1 MELMKQTAIVT
12 GSTRGIGKETALLL
26 LKKGLNVVISSK
38 SQDNVQ
44 NAIQEIHDK
53 FPSKKENI
61 LGLKC
66 DVSKHSDVK
75 TLVDATINKFGKI
88 DILVNNAGIV
98 YYKSIM
104 NTTEEEWDKTIDTNL
119 KGTFLFTKEVLPYM
133 IENKSGGIIVNV
145 SSGAGK
151 SGFSNLSSYCA
162 SKFGMIGLTESVAK
176 EIIDN
181 NIKVMAICPG
191 GVDTDMI
198 KDMVNDGFNKSNT
211 NFMKPEEVAK
221 KIYDMIVNKKNYYNG
236 QSIEFYNKWINEYLL
251 NLHITL
257 LKSNIYSGSKMGVQC
272 KDSSTMY
279 LAIIIRNQWIVKLK
293 DNQFFH

>member
-1 MELMKQTAIVT
+1 MNFTEQDKYTAIVT

-26 LKKGLNVVISSK
+26 LQKGLNVIISSR
-38 SQDNVQ
+38 SQQSVDKI
-44 NAIQEIHDK
+44 IQVILEK
-53 FPSKKENI
+53 FPSKKENV

-66 DVSKHSDVK
+66 DVSKYSDV
-75 TLVDATINKFGKI
+75 TSLVDVSVKTFGKI

-98 YYKSIM
+98 YFKSIM
-104 NTTEEEWDKTIDTNL
+104 DTTEEEWNKTIDTNL
-119 KGTFLFTKEVLPYM
+119 KGAFLFTKEVLPHM
-133 IENKSGGIIVNV
+133 IKNTRGIIVNV

-151 SGFSNLSSYCA
+151 AGFSNLSSYCA
-162 SKFGMIGLTESVAK
+162 SKFGMIGLTESLAK

-236 QSIEFYNKWINEYLL
+236 QSIEFYNK
-251 NLHITL
+251 
-257 LKSNIYSGSKMGVQC
+257 
-272 KDSSTMY
+272 
-279 LAIIIRNQWIVKLK
+279 
-293 DNQFFH
+293 